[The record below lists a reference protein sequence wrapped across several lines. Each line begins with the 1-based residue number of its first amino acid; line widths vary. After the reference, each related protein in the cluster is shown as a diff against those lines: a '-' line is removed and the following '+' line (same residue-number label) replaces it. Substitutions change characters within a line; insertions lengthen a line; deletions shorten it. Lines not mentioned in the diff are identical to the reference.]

1 MGAEASTRVRVGADF
16 NPEGS
21 DGRGQFMNSPYDELR
36 TYHLNGGGES
46 GDGSGAL
53 GGTQFL
59 CEHAVTGAIR
69 ELPPRGCAASPRLG

>member
-1 MGAEASTRVRVGADF
+1 
-16 NPEGS
+16 
-21 DGRGQFMNSPYDELR
+21 MNSPYDELR